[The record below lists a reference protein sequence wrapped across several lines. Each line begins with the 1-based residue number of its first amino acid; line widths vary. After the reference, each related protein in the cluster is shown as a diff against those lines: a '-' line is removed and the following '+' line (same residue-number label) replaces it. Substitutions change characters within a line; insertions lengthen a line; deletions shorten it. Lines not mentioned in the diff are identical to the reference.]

1 MNDKSKQYDS
11 DIDSLRERYQS
22 LQAPTHLRTRI
33 LAHTKTHSAKPRRWR
48 PALVAIPLA
57 LAVFGVLLFV
67 GQPETE
73 SNFNTTL
80 PSLTTVARLMPA
92 RPAAVSP
99 SLGHVRTVSP
109 PPMPRKPTSDAA
121 GDPQTNIE
129 KNNHQNPEEYKYE
142 YV

>member
-1 MNDKSKQYDS
+1 MNDESKQNDS
-11 DIDSLRERYQS
+11 DIDRLRERYQS

-33 LAHTKTHSAKPRRWR
+33 LAHAKTHSAKSRRWR
-48 PALVAIPLA
+48 PLLVAIPLA
-57 LAVFGVLLFV
+57 LAVFGILLFV
-67 GQPETE
+67 SQQEIE
-73 SNFNTTL
+73 SNVNPGL

-92 RPAAVSP
+92 RPAAMSP
-99 SLGHVRTVSP
+99 SLGHVRTVST

-129 KNNHQNPEEYKYE
+129 KRNHQNSQEYKYE